1 MNANDKENLKFLLSL
16 GDESL
21 RAWYNQASDD
31 DIAYAGELLAF
42 HENQLDQQE
51 AKLYLNSDK
60 FIHNAVQTL
69 Q

>member
-1 MNANDKENLKFLLSL
+1 MNVNDKENLKFLLSL
-16 GDESL
+16 GEASL
-21 RAWYNQASDD
+21 KAWYDQASDD
-31 DIAYAGELLAF
+31 DIAYAGELLAY

>member
-1 MNANDKENLKFLLSL
+1 MNVNDKENLKFLLSL
-16 GDESL
+16 SEASL
-21 RAWYNQASDD
+21 KAWYDQASDD
-31 DIAYAGELLAF
+31 DIAYAGELLAY

>member
-1 MNANDKENLKFLLSL
+1 MNVNDKENLKFLLSL
-16 GDESL
+16 GEASL
-21 RAWYNQASDD
+21 KAWYDQASDD
-31 DIAYAGELLAF
+31 DIAYAGELLAY

-51 AKLYLNSDK
+51 AKLYLNSGK